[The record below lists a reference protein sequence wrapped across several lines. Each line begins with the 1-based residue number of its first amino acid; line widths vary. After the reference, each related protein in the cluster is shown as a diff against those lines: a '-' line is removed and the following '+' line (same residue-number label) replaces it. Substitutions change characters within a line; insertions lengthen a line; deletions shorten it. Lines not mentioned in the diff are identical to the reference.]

1 MLRNKHLRLDQD
13 KIARARRILRAKTET
28 ETLDLA
34 LDRII
39 QEEQEKTRKKKV
51 MGRILA
57 LRNTLGKMGE
67 DPADW
72 VRAARKERAIE

>member
-1 MLRNKHLRLDQD
+1 MLRNKHLRLDQE
-13 KIARARRILRAKTET
+13 KIAKARRILGAKTET
-28 ETLDLA
+28 ETLDMA

-39 QEEQEKTRKKKV
+39 QEEREKIRKRKV

-57 LRNTLGKMGE
+57 LRNTLGKMEE

-72 VRAARKERAIE
+72 VRAARRERAIS

>member
-1 MLRNKHLRLDQD
+1 MLRNKHLRLDQE
-13 KIARARRILRAKTET
+13 KIAKARRILRAKTET
-28 ETLDLA
+28 ETLDRA

-51 MGRILA
+51 MRQILA
-57 LRNTLGKMGE
+57 LRNTLGKMVE

-72 VRAARKERAIE
+72 VRSARKERAIS

>member
-1 MLRNKHLRLDQD
+1 MLRNKHLRLVQD

-57 LRNTLGKMGE
+57 LRNTLGKMEE

-72 VRAARKERAIE
+72 IRAARKERAIE